1 MTISYPLT
9 LPDSGFTVSTFGADF
24 NNVNSTSLNRSVQTI
39 SRPGDLLVL
48 EFTLPRKTRAQIAR
62 WQAFGMALRG
72 SYGSFYG
79 YDPDARVPRG
89 AAGGTPLVK
98 GAGQSGYSLVTDG
111 WPNSTAILKAGD
123 WIEVNGL
130 LRMVVADVSSD
141 SSGNA
146 TLDISP
152 GIGPGQA
159 PADDAPITVA
169 NPKGKFRLVDN
180 RITWEADALRLGVMS
195 FTAIEDLRS

>member
-1 MTISYPLT
+1 MTITYPLT
-9 LPDSGFTVSTFGADF
+9 LPDTGFTVSRFGADF
-24 NNVNSTSLNRSVQTI
+24 NNVNSTSLNRSVQTV

-48 EFTLPRKTRAQIAR
+48 EFSLPRKSRAQIAA

-79 YDPDARVPRG
+79 FDPDARRPRG

-98 GAGQSGYSLVTDG
+98 GAAQSGYSLITDG
-111 WPNSTAILKAGD
+111 WPNSTAVLKAGD
-123 WIEVNGL
+123 WIQAGGL
-130 LRMVVADVSSD
+130 LRMVVADATSNG
-141 SSGNA
+141 SGEA

-159 PADDAPITVA
+159 PADNAAITTT
-169 NPKGKFRLVDN
+169 NPKGKFRLIDDRV
-180 RITWEADALRLGVMS
+180 TWESDVLRLGMMS
-195 FTAIEDLRS
+195 FTAIEDLRA